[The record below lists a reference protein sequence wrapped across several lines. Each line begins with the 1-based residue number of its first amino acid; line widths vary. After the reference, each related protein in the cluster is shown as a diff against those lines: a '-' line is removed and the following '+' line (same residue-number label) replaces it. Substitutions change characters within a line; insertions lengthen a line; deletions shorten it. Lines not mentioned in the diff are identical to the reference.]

1 MDFRQFV
8 GAHGHH
14 VFAVFDD
21 PRDGEEAVEALRFD
35 GLADDEGIGVLCGA
49 EGAERLDLTGRP
61 HGLRATLLRM
71 LQFAMGSDVTYLRTL
86 DVALHHGQMVL
97 GVRVKD
103 ASAAREVGWLLRMQ
117 GGRSIAYNSHW
128 DFIPIAA

>member
-1 MDFRQFV
+1 MGFHELV

-21 PRDGEEAVEALRFD
+21 PSAGEEAVEALRFD
-35 GLADDEGIGVLCGA
+35 GLAEDEGVGILRGA
-49 EGAERLDLTGRP
+49 EGAERLDLTGRA

-71 LQFAMGSDVTYLRTL
+71 LQFALSSDVAYLRTL
-86 DVALHHGQMVL
+86 DEALRQGHTVL
-97 GVRVKD
+97 GVRVED
-103 ASAAREVGWLLRMQ
+103 ADAAREVGWLLRMY
-117 GGRSIAYNSHW
+117 GGRSIAYNTHW